1 MPFECLGVPS
11 YEEVNLLRYYD
22 QPSLAEKKKKVARKD
37 KFSPPK

>member
-22 QPSLAEKKKKVARKD
+22 QPSLAEKKKAARKD

>member
-22 QPSLAEKKKKVARKD
+22 QPSLAEKKKGC
-37 KFSPPK
+37 PKREIQPT